1 MWSDRRKI
9 ILGVVAVVGMLI
21 SLEGVARILKTMY
34 DDVLSHSTQS
44 SQWLRYS
51 AQFGWEKR
59 PNFSGLMP
67 NEVRTLAPA
76 KYQREFDAEGFL
88 SIDTEQVKD
97 TRRKK
102 ILAIGDSNTFGW
114 GVPTDMTFT
123 EVLDDLL
130 PDIDVINLGV
140 IGYSSFQGY
149 KVLETYF
156 DRFKPSLVV
165 VSFNFNDRRFVV
177 SEADEDADTKFAHDM
192 LMRQMSVFQENLYL
206 YRVLEFVALKIGLKR
221 GGAQGAGSWDVRQL
235 HARVPPDRYEK
246 NLARIARFCK
256 ERGVP
261 LVFIVLQDN
270 PIQTAQLRAGIASLT
285 QGNDE
290 LAERDLKI
298 VARSNGWFTSLGKK
312 YLADLYERQGKVQ
325 VAEVVAQ
332 DGAGT
337 VSNGDKPI
345 FLDVEY
351 NEIMRTVGLQYGVP
365 LVEAGAA
372 LNDDPSVFV
381 DYCHFD
387 ERGHRITALMLKEAV
402 DRLLPLPERSPEMR

>member
-1 MWSDRRKI
+1 MRSGRRNI
-9 ILGVVAVVGMLI
+9 LLGVVAVVGVFIL
-21 SLEGVARILKTMY
+21 LEGMARILTTVY
-34 DDVLSHSTQS
+34 NDVLSHSAQS

-67 NEVRTLAPA
+67 NEARTLAPA
-76 KYQREFDAEGFL
+76 KYRREFDAEGFL

-114 GVPTDMTFT
+114 GVPTEMTFT

-130 PDIDVINLGV
+130 SDIDVINLGV
-140 IGYSSFQGY
+140 TGYSSFQGY
-149 KVLETYF
+149 KVLEAHF

-165 VSFNFNDRRFVV
+165 ASFNFNDRRFVV
-177 SEADEDADTKFAHDM
+177 SEADEDSDAKFAHDM
-192 LMRQMSVFQENLYL
+192 VLRQMSVFQENLYL
-206 YRVLEFVALKIGLKR
+206 YRVMEFVASKIGGKR
-221 GGAQGAGSWDVRQL
+221 EGAQGAGSWDVRQL
-235 HARVPPDRYEK
+235 HARVSPDRYKE

-270 PIQTAQLRAGIASLT
+270 PAQTAQLRAGIAALR

-290 LAERDLKI
+290 WAERDLKI
-298 VARSNGWFTSLGKK
+298 AARSNGWFTSLGKK
-312 YLADLYERQGKVQ
+312 YLVELYERQGKME
-325 VAEVVAQ
+325 VADVVAR

-337 VSNGDKPI
+337 ISNGDKPI

-351 NEIMRTVGLQYGVP
+351 NEIMRSVGTQYGVS
-365 LVEAGAA
+365 LVEAGAM
-372 LNDDPSVFV
+372 LRDDPSLFV

-387 ERGHRITALMLKEAV
+387 ERGHRMIALSLKEAV
-402 DRLLPLPERSPEMR
+402 DRLLPLPERSP